1 MLRPASRP
9 TCSTL
14 PIAALQSDSPSLDLA
29 KLFKTQFLNPERFQQ
44 LLLIKLVPKKFN
56 RGGSP
61 SKDTSAG
68 GISFNIVTKN
78 FDLQITHKLNIT
90 FPIAA

>member
-61 SKDTSAG
+61 SKDTSADECRR
-68 GISFNIVTKN
+68 FLLPPRRDIVVDVGSKSV
-78 FDLQITHKLNIT
+78 IEK
-90 FPIAA
+90 